1 MSNFDVLAYLTL
13 VVIVITICVE
23 IYMIRYRTYLS
34 PKKHFSGRFWDP
46 IRFPEEGEDARL
58 CDLCHGR
65 LGPEKIAVCA
75 CGKRFHPECISQEMC
90 PGCGNDLRHMRV
102 RLPDTMACPICLE
115 PMDDGF
121 CGRCGITVPHADGT
135 FRCPDCG
142 GVVMTSH
149 PVCRKCGAKYAARV
163 TKGYMNRVR

>member
-1 MSNFDVLAYLTL
+1 MSNLDMLAYLTL
-13 VVIVITICVE
+13 LAIVITISIE

-34 PKKHFSGRFWDP
+34 PKKLFSGRFWNP

-65 LGPEKIAVCA
+65 LGLEDIAVCS
-75 CGKRFHPECISQEMC
+75 CGKRFHTDCIGQETC
-90 PGCGNDLRHMRV
+90 PGCGNDLRHMHIRT
-102 RLPDTMACPICLE
+102 PNAMSCPICLE

-121 CGRCGITVPHADGT
+121 CWRCGITVPRADGT
-135 FRCPDCG
+135 FHCPDCG
-142 GVVMTSH
+142 GMVMTAH
-149 PVCRKCGAKYAARV
+149 PVCRKCGAKYAPRV